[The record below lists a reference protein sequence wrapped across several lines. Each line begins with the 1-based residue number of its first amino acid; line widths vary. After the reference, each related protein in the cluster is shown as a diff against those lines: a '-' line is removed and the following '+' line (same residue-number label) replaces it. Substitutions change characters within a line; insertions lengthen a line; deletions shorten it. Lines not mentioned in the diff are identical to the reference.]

1 VDEVAPALSSL
12 GDCCATPM
20 GKFSLLIRAISL
32 THKSG
37 SAEFFSQGN
46 SEGLSTSLGIA
57 ARSGKQDNSE
67 HGMEYESG

>member
-1 VDEVAPALSSL
+1 
-12 GDCCATPM
+12 M

-57 ARSGKQDNSE
+57 ARSGKQDNYG
-67 HGMEYESG
+67 HGMERESG